1 MQSGRNNGRAV
12 YRSKEKVIMYQGY
25 EYIYLYSFNAE
36 EYADDEIYE
45 AIKSHS
51 GDWMVSFTKSSMIM
65 SLFKNSIINCVKF
78 SNVSFHFLSS
88 CIDLFRNVVSTL
100 HNGWY
105 VACIQDVVHALS
117 LF

>member
-1 MQSGRNNGRAV
+1 MQSERNNGRAV
-12 YRSKEKVIMYQGY
+12 YRSKDKVIMYQGY

-65 SLFKNSIINCVKF
+65 RLLSIEGDDLQHIKMFTFSSFQMALTTCV
-78 SNVSFHFLSS
+78 VSS
-88 CIDLFRNVVSTL
+88 C
-100 HNGWY
+100 
-105 VACIQDVVHALS
+105 
-117 LF
+117 

>member
-1 MQSGRNNGRAV
+1 MIHIFINLGYEGSGICREFTFSSNGITRHLYPEIIGDYLLQSERNNGRAV
-12 YRSKEKVIMYQGY
+12 YRSKDKVIMYQGY

-65 SLFKNSIINCVKF
+65 RLLNIN
-78 SNVSFHFLSS
+78 
-88 CIDLFRNVVSTL
+88 
-100 HNGWY
+100 
-105 VACIQDVVHALS
+105 Q
-117 LF
+117 